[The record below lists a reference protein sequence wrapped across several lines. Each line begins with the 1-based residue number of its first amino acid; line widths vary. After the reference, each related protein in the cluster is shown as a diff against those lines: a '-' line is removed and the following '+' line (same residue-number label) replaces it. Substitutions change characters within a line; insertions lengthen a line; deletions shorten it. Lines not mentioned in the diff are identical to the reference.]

1 MVQCHEIST
10 TSSFISRQIFLRQ
23 AFFGKSCIFDSLL
36 SRKTQRICTYL
47 FPYKHTVSRYFP
59 APEVCTVSGLLI
71 HKPTRFFGKLTRIR
85 NDVYLPCFVKSVRDS
100 QFSTSLISHFILKFY
115 LFFLTC
121 DIF

>member
-10 TSSFISRQIFLRQ
+10 TSSFISRQLFLRH

-85 NDVYLPCFVKSVRDS
+85 NDMYSICLVSSSQSETASSVFKSRIIS
-100 QFSTSLISHFILKFY
+100 NST
-115 LFFLTC
+115 
-121 DIF
+121 IFTVHG